1 MSIIEEYPTYYDD
14 IRSYLISERLAKE
27 ENNKINWSKIE
38 YPPTVYSA
46 NDSKKIR
53 NKKTER
59 FREKCKHYKLDEK
72 NNVLYVIK

>member
-1 MSIIEEYPTYYDD
+1 MKII
-14 IRSYLISERLAKE
+14 I
-27 ENNKINWSKIE
+27 INWSKIE
-38 YPPTVYSA
+38 YPPTIYSG

-72 NNVLYVIK
+72 NNLL